1 MKLERSKCN
10 LKCEFYCKYYS
21 IIKYKII
28 VILFFWNIL
37 IDWYFFYNNL
47 YCYIVLLDMVFKL
60 ILSVNFKGFMIL
72 FLNNKLEWI
81 GLV

>member
-1 MKLERSKCN
+1 MKLERSKCI

-28 VILFFWNIL
+28 VILFFEIFWL
-37 IDWYFFYNNL
+37 IDIFFYNNL
-47 YCYIVLLDMVFKL
+47 YCYIVLLDMVFML
-60 ILSVNFKGFMIL
+60 ILSKNFKGFMIL